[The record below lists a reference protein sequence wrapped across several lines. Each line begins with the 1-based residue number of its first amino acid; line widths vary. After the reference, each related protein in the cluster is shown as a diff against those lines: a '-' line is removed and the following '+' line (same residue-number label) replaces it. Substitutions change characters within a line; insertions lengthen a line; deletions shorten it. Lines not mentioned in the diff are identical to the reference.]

1 MTTNIDVLVLNTKQ
15 ELQSFPLNQSIK
27 LKFSEQ
33 VEDSQLSNCIALIR
47 NLSESGLFNISE
59 KYNQSIGYIR
69 EKFDVEDVK
78 ITTSNTTDGFVV
90 TLTPVK
96 PLSPGF
102 EYTLF
107 IDKNLSSEFISVTK
121 PTSKS
126 TSIVE
131 AVVTNAEEAD
141 ISLEIVSDPYITSTS
156 NITKVLVT
164 DHITNKATTIVLDLK
179 AKSTYVFNSNI
190 SFKFNSTVYVK
201 GEIFNVLS
209 IPSVS
214 LSDNLFVQIK
224 TALTS
229 NVKPLETT
237 ESFSSV
243 SNETILEY
251 YKNKVTKKE
260 VIETNPKITYTG
272 SNKFLIHL
280 PDNITADAV
289 DLDNMSYEIS
299 EAFGLYT
306 LESYGLYC
314 PGKDYSV
321 SIEIKDN
328 KTLLVTIP
336 EA

>member
-47 NLSESGLFNISE
+47 NISETGLFNISE

-78 ITTSNTTDGFVV
+78 ISTSNATDGFVV

-121 PTSKS
+121 SISKS
-126 TSIVE
+126 TSTVE
-131 AVVTNAEEAD
+131 AVVSNTEEAD

-156 NITKVLVT
+156 NITKILVT
-164 DHITNKATTIVLDLK
+164 DHLTTKSSTIILDLK
-179 AKSTYVFNSNI
+179 AKTTYTFNSNI
-190 SFKFNSTVYVK
+190 SFNFNSTVYVK
-201 GEIFNVLS
+201 GEVFNVLS
-209 IPSVS
+209 IPSTT
-214 LSDNLFVQIK
+214 LTDNLFVQIK

-237 ESFSSV
+237 ESFNSV

-260 VIETNPKITYTG
+260 VIETNPRITYTA

-280 PDNITADAV
+280 PDNITADDV
-289 DLDNMSYEIS
+289 DLDSMSYEVS

-314 PGKDYSV
+314 HGKDYSV

-328 KTLLVTIP
+328 KTLLVTIL
-336 EA
+336 EE

>member
-15 ELQSFPLNQSIK
+15 ELQSFPLNQSVK

-33 VEDSQLSNCIALIR
+33 VEDSQLSTCIALIR

-78 ITTSNTTDGFVV
+78 ITSSNSADGFSVII
-90 TLTPVK
+90 TPVK

-121 PTSKS
+121 TVSKS
-126 TSIVE
+126 SSSVE
-131 AVVTNAEEAD
+131 AIVTNTQEAD
-141 ISLEIVSDPYITSTS
+141 ISLEIISDPYVTSTS
-156 NITKVLVT
+156 NITKILIT
-164 DHITNKATTIVLDLK
+164 DHINNTTNTVLLDLK
-179 AKSTYVFNSNI
+179 AKTTHTFNSNI
-190 SFKFNSTVYVK
+190 SFKFNSALYVK
-201 GEIFNVLS
+201 GEVFNVLS
-209 IPSVS
+209 IPSKT
-214 LSDNLFVQIK
+214 LTDNLFVQIK
-224 TALTS
+224 TALTA
-229 NVKPLETT
+229 NVKPLETV
-237 ESFSSV
+237 EGFESV
-243 SNETILEY
+243 SNETILDY

-260 VIETNPKITYTG
+260 VVETVPKITYVA

-280 PDNITADAV
+280 PDNITADDV
-289 DLDNMSYEIS
+289 DIENMSYEVS

-314 PGKDYSV
+314 PGKNYSV
-321 SIEIKDN
+321 SFEIKDT
-328 KTLLVTIP
+328 KTLLVTIL
-336 EA
+336 EV